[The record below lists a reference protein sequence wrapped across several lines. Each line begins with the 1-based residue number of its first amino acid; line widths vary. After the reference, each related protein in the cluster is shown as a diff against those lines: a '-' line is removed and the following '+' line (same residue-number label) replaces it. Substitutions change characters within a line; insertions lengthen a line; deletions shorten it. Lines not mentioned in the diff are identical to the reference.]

1 MTDRRFILTI
11 DLIRHNKRLP
21 TITNKIEQ
29 LSIIS
34 NFFLLNIHLIQGKI
48 VLFFSGPFILNDSET
63 VLRQWGPHCVFL
75 MGNPIDINFN
85 CLS

>member
-48 VLFFSGPFILNDSET
+48 VLFFSGPFILNDWNCAEAVGT
-63 VLRQWGPHCVFL
+63 TLCVLNGQSNWHQF
-75 MGNPIDINFN
+75 
-85 CLS
+85 